1 MKKNIGF
8 DFIFASIS
16 AAALVLFMSCG
27 HQSRRGDDG
36 LFADMDQD
44 HSAETS
50 EVSVPTEEQSASREI
65 SSDLTQSADAEA
77 SLPIEDK
84 SANAATPGTPMDPT
98 QLTDNTA
105 AKQADELTALA
116 GGSENHVA
124 QMDAAPPV
132 AESLP
137 PMEETVPEAK
147 PEVKAPE
154 TALLPPADN
163 KASDILA
170 QITVPAAESVP
181 SNIETEVAA
190 APAAETAKPAAA
202 KSSARKSSKGS
213 SALPK
218 DSVWKKGHTMN
229 RFYFLRSGDTAEKMA
244 EMIYGDKAK
253 AEELST
259 WNPGTWSTGKV
270 IVYESA
276 VTPNDTEM
284 KSFYEERELPS
295 EAYTVKKGE
304 KLAAIAQA
312 IYGDK
317 ASVAEIAAFNGLG
330 KNAKVAEGTVINVF
344 PASIPALE
352 KEETVAVTSSEKVEA
367 PAESNEQKIAAI
379 VASKEPVKEEP
390 AVKAAAEPE
399 AQMVKRERP
408 RQAALAN
415 AEVGGFFEEHIAA
428 MLGGALILLA
438 SFFAFRYFRRTREL
452 QD

>member
-8 DFIFASIS
+8 DFIFASMS

-27 HQSRRGDDG
+27 HQSRRGEEG
-36 LFADMDQD
+36 LFADVEQSG
-44 HSAETS
+44 SAESS
-50 EVSVPTEEQSASREI
+50 EVNVPTDDSSASREI
-65 SSDLTQSADAEA
+65 SSDLTQSADSEA
-77 SLPIEDK
+77 SAQIEDK
-84 SANAATPGTPMDPT
+84 SANANPPSGAMDPT
-98 QLTDNTA
+98 QLTESA
-105 AKQADELTALA
+105 AKPGDELGALSA
-116 GGSENHVA
+116 APENQVA
-124 QMDAAPPV
+124 QMDAAPPA

-137 PMEETVPEAK
+137 PMEETVPEASSQ
-147 PEVKAPE
+147 EMKAPE
-154 TALLPPADN
+154 TALMPATDS

-170 QITVPAAESVP
+170 QITVPAADSVP
-181 SNIETEVAA
+181 SNIEVEAPMTAA
-190 APAAETAKPAAA
+190 AQTAKPVAA
-202 KSSARKSSKGS
+202 KSSTRKASKGSS

-218 DSVWKKGHTMN
+218 DSLWKKGHTMN
-229 RFYFLRSGDTAEKMA
+229 RFYFLRAGDNAEKMA

-295 EAYTVKKGE
+295 EAYTVKKGD
-304 KLAAIAQA
+304 KLASIAQA
-312 IYGDK
+312 MYGDK

-330 KNAKVAEGTVINVF
+330 KNAKLAEGTVINVF
-344 PASIPALE
+344 PSSIPALE
-352 KEETVAVTSSEKVEA
+352 KEETVAVTAKVEA
-367 PAESNEQKIAAI
+367 PAESNEQTIAAI

-415 AEVGGFFEEHIAA
+415 AQVGGFFEEHLAA
-428 MLGGALILLA
+428 MLGGMLILLA